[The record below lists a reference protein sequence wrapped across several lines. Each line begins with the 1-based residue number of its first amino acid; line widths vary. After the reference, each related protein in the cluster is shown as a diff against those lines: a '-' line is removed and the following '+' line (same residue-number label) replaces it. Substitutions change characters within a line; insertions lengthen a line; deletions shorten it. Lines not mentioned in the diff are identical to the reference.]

1 MTHLDLS
8 VDDELAPL
16 ELPPISRT
24 QLALFAGA
32 SGDHNPI
39 HIDVDFA
46 RAAGHADVF
55 AHGMLVMADLGR
67 LRTDAFPIGALRRF
81 STRFTAITHVHDRLT
96 CRGRVAEI
104 LEADGERLARLDLSV
119 TDQSGEQKLAGA
131 ATVAL
136 PSSKAAR
143 DS

>member
-1 MTHLDLS
+1 MTSAPDLA
-8 VDDELAPL
+8 VGDELAPL

-39 HIDVDFA
+39 HVDTDFA
-46 RAAGHADVF
+46 RAAGRPDVF

-67 LRTDAFPIGALRRF
+67 FLTDGFPIGALRAF
-81 STRFTAITHVHDRLT
+81 SARFTAITHVHDRLT

-104 LEADGERLARLDLSV
+104 VEAEGERRARLDLSV
-119 TDQSGEQKLAGA
+119 IDQNGEQKLAGS

-136 PSSKAAR
+136 PPL
-143 DS
+143 

>member
-1 MTHLDLS
+1 MKRLDFC
-8 VDDELAPL
+8 VGDEIAPL
-16 ELPPISRT
+16 ELPAITRT

-39 HIDVDFA
+39 HVDIDFA
-46 RAAGHADVF
+46 RAAGQPDVF

-67 LRTDAFPIGALRRF
+67 LLTEAFPIGALRRF

-119 TDQSGEQKLAGA
+119 TDQTGEQKLAGS

-136 PSSKAAR
+136 PSSKAA
-143 DS
+143 

>member
-1 MTHLDLS
+1 MKRLDLTIG
-8 VDDELAPL
+8 DEIAPL
-16 ELPPISRT
+16 ELPPIARA

-39 HIDVDFA
+39 HIDIDFV
-46 RAAGHADVF
+46 RAAGQPDVF

-67 LRTDAFPIGALRRF
+67 LLTDAFPIGSLRRF
-81 STRFTAITHVHDRLT
+81 STRFTAITRVHDRLT

-104 LEADGERLARLDLSV
+104 LEAEGERRARLDLSV
-119 TDQSGEQKLAGA
+119 TDQNGEQKLAGS

-136 PSSKAAR
+136 SPL
-143 DS
+143 

>member
-1 MTHLDLS
+1 MKRLDLTIG
-8 VDDELAPL
+8 DEIAPL
-16 ELPPISRT
+16 DLPAITRT

-39 HIDVDFA
+39 HVDIDFA
-46 RAAGHADVF
+46 RAAGQPDVF

-67 LRTDAFPIGALRRF
+67 LLTDAFPIGALRRF

-104 LEADGERLARLDLSV
+104 TEVDGERLARLDLSV
-119 TDQSGEQKLAGA
+119 TDQNGEPKLAGS

-136 PSSKAAR
+136 PSSKAA
-143 DS
+143 

>member
-1 MTHLDLS
+1 MKRLDLS
-8 VDDELAPL
+8 IGDEIAPL

-39 HIDVDFA
+39 HVDIDFA
-46 RAAGHADVF
+46 RAAGHPDVF

-67 LRTDAFPIGALRRF
+67 LLTDAFPIGALRRF
-81 STRFTAITHVHDRLT
+81 STRFTAITRVHDRLT

-104 LEADGERLARLDLSV
+104 VEAEGERLARLDLSV
-119 TDQSGEQKLAGA
+119 TDASGEQKLAGS
-131 ATVAL
+131 ATVVL
-136 PSSKAAR
+136 SSSKAA
-143 DS
+143 